1 MKINPNMIIGSVA
14 GAQIKPQVGAKGA
27 FEDVLKGLE
36 SGMVNMPDKVGTQF
50 QMNPINPVKLSAVSA
65 SEEAIELLDSYSKAV
80 SDPNLSLKAISPMV
94 DQLEATKLKVDN
106 AASFI
111 ADNDPLKGIMNEVSS
126 TLYGE
131 VLRFRRGELIG

>member
-1 MKINPNMIIGSVA
+1 MN
-14 GAQIKPQVGAKGA
+14 QI
-27 FEDVLKGLE
+27 
-36 SGMVNMPDKVGTQF
+36 S
-50 QMNPINPVKLSAVSA
+50 PVKLSAVSA
-65 SEEAIELLDSYSKAV
+65 SEEAIELLESYSRAV
-80 SDPNLSLKAISPMV
+80 SDPNLNLKAISPMV
-94 DQLEATKLKVDN
+94 DRLEATRLKVDN

>member
-14 GAQIKPQVGAKGA
+14 GAQIKPQVGVKGA

-36 SGMVNMPDKVGTQF
+36 SSTVNMQGKIGAQF
-50 QMNPINPVKLSAVSA
+50 QMTQVSPVKLSAVSA
-65 SEEAIELLDSYSKAV
+65 SEEAIELLERYSKAV
-80 SDPNLSLKAISPMV
+80 SDPNLNLKAISPMV
-94 DQLEATKLKVDN
+94 DQLEATKAKVDN

>member
-36 SGMVNMPDKVGTQF
+36 SSTVNMQGKVGAQF
-50 QMNPINPVKLSAVSA
+50 QMNPISTVKLSAVSA
-65 SEEAIELLDSYSKAV
+65 SEEAIELLERYSMAV
-80 SDPNLSLKAISPMV
+80 SDPNLNLKAISPMV
-94 DQLEATKLKVDN
+94 DQLEATKAKVDN

>member
-36 SGMVNMPDKVGTQF
+36 SSMVNMPDKLRAQF
-50 QMNPINPVKLSAVSA
+50 QMNPISTVKLSAVSA
-65 SEEAIELLDSYSKAV
+65 SEEAIELLERYSKAV
-80 SDPNLSLKAISPMV
+80 SDPNLNLKAISPMV
-94 DQLEATKLKVDN
+94 DQLEATKAKVDN

>member
-1 MKINPNMIIGSVA
+1 MKINPNMTIGAVTGSQTKPQGGTKGVFEDLLKGIETGSVNKA
-14 GAQIKPQVGAKGA
+14 G
-27 FEDVLKGLE
+27 L
-36 SGMVNMPDKVGTQF
+36 VGTQF
-50 QMNPINPVKLSAVSA
+50 QMNAVSPVKLSAVSA
-65 SEEAIELLDSYSKAV
+65 SEEAIELLDNYSKAL
-80 SDPNLSLKAISPMV
+80 SDPNLNLKAISPMV
-94 DQLEATKLKVDN
+94 AQLDAMKAKVDN

>member
-1 MKINPNMIIGSVA
+1 MKIHPDMTIGSVA
-14 GAQIKPQVGAKGA
+14 GTQAKTQAGAKGA

-36 SGMVNMPDKVGTQF
+36 TDSAAKASVTGAQF
-50 QMNPINPVKLSAVSA
+50 QAFSVSPQKLSALSA
-65 SEEAIELLDSYSKAV
+65 GEEAIELLDSYAKAV
-80 SDPNLSLKAISPMV
+80 SDPGVTLKTLSSKV
-94 DQLEATKLKVDN
+94 DELDAMRLKVEN

>member
-1 MKINPNMIIGSVA
+1 MKINPNMTIGSVS
-14 GAQIKPQVGAKGA
+14 GSQIKPQGGVNGV
-27 FEDVLKGLE
+27 FEDLLKGIE
-36 SGMVNMPDKVGTQF
+36 TGSVNKSDSVGTQF
-50 QMNPINPVKLSAVSA
+50 QMNPVNPVKLSAVSA

-80 SDPNLSLKAISPMV
+80 SDPNLNLKVIAPMV
-94 DQLEATKLKVDN
+94 DQLEATKAKVDN

>member
-1 MKINPNMIIGSVA
+1 MKIDPNMTIGSVT
-14 GAQIKPQVGAKGA
+14 GPQTKPQGGAKGA

-36 SGMVNMPDKVGTQF
+36 IGAVNNPGTVGAHYQT
-50 QMNPINPVKLSAVSA
+50 IAVSPVKLGALSAG
-65 SEEAIELLDSYSKAV
+65 EEAIELLDTYSKAI
-80 SDPNLSLKAISPMV
+80 SDPNVDLKALSPMV
-94 DQLEATKLKVDN
+94 DQLEAMKAKVDN

>member
-1 MKINPNMIIGSVA
+1 MKINPNTTIGSVA
-14 GAQIKPQVGAKGA
+14 GLQVKPQSGAKGA

-36 SGMVNMPDKVGTQF
+36 TGSMNKAGTIGAQY
-50 QMNPINPVKLSAVSA
+50 QTVLLSPQKLSAVSTG
-65 SEEAIELLDSYSKAV
+65 EEAIDLLDTYSKAV
-80 SDPNLSLKAISPMV
+80 SDPNVDLKTISSMV
-94 DQLEATKLKVDN
+94 DQLDTMKSKVDN

>member
-1 MKINPNMIIGSVA
+1 MKINPNMTIGSVA
-14 GAQIKPQVGAKGA
+14 STQVKSASGAKGA

-36 SGMVNMPDKVGTQF
+36 TGSVGKSGMVGAQH
-50 QMNPINPVKLSAVSA
+50 QAAPISPQKLSAVST
-65 SEEAIELLDSYSKAV
+65 SEEAVDLLDKYAKAV
-80 SDPNLSLKAISPMV
+80 SDPNVNLKQISSMV
-94 DQLEATKLKVDN
+94 DQLDAMKSKVDN
-106 AASFI
+106 ASSFI

>member
-14 GAQIKPQVGAKGA
+14 GTQIKPQGGTKGV

-36 SGMVNMPDKVGTQF
+36 VGAVNMPETVGGQF
-50 QMNPINPVKLSAVSA
+50 QMNHISPVKLNAVSA

-80 SDPNLSLKAISPMV
+80 SDPNLNLKAIAPMV
-94 DQLEATKLKVDN
+94 DQLEATRLKVDN

>member
-1 MKINPNMIIGSVA
+1 MNKT
-14 GAQIKPQVGAKGA
+14 
-27 FEDVLKGLE
+27 
-36 SGMVNMPDKVGTQF
+36 GMVEAQYQTV
-50 QMNPINPVKLSAVSA
+50 PVSPQKLSAVSTG
-65 SEEAIELLDSYSKAV
+65 EEAIDLLDTYSKAV
-80 SDPNLSLKAISPMV
+80 SDPNVDLKTISSMV
-94 DQLEATKLKVDN
+94 DQLDTMKSKVDN

>member
-1 MKINPNMIIGSVA
+1 MKINPDMIIGSVA
-14 GAQIKPQVGAKGA
+14 GNQSRPQGTARGG

-36 SGMVNMPDKVGTQF
+36 SGIPNSPGKVGSPF
-50 QMNPINPVKLSAVSA
+50 QMNPVSSVKLSAVSA
-65 SEEAIELLDSYSKAV
+65 GEEALELLESYSRAV
-80 SDPNLSLKAISPMV
+80 ADPNLNLKAISPMV
-94 DQLEATKLKVDN
+94 DRLEAMKNKVDN
-106 AASFI
+106 ASSFI